1 MPSPRALLCAVLA
14 VSLVF
19 APGAEARFGKRST
32 SDTSKEGAHEATAIG
47 VEDDEDD
54 KDDDEDSRKERRS
67 QAAESPDGDGC
78 CSEAGR
84 GLAEALLGALFQA
97 MLEGMAHAIAHGG
110 THQEGEPEAGLAR
123 GERGERRHAVP
134 LSLRMGAQGLVL
146 RGEAGGADMFLGME
160 GRRFGVDAHVLRLA
174 LPADDGTSGTDRLTL
189 VEAHVSHALYV
200 HEQARFRV
208 EAGVSTARAP
218 DVTLIG
224 PSVALSIEACVLG
237 PLDVEAR
244 AQLTPL
250 PYRQLDGTAG
260 LALHLGAFVLRG
272 GWRGLFL
279 DDMGVVDGISH
290 QERLHGPYAGG
301 GFTF

>member
-1 MPSPRALLCAVLA
+1 MPSPRALLYAVLA

-19 APGAEARFGKRST
+19 APDAEARFGKRST
-32 SDTSKEGAHEATAIG
+32 SDTSKEEAHEATAIG

-54 KDDDEDSRKERRS
+54 DEDSRKERRS
-67 QAAESPDGDGC
+67 QSAESSDGDGC

-84 GLAEALLGALFQA
+84 GPAEALLGALFQA
-97 MLEGMAHAIAHGG
+97 ILEGMAHAIAHGG
-110 THQEGEPEAGLAR
+110 THLEGEPEAGLA
-123 GERGERRHAVP
+123 RGERRHAVP
-134 LSLRMGAQGLVL
+134 LSLRMGAHGLVL

-224 PSVALSIEACVLG
+224 PSVALSLEACVLG